1 MRRVLL
7 FSAVLAWPASLAH
20 AGNGPWLLAQT
31 PANRA
36 HAPEHALATRQDLPT
51 PAQEQPLAARGRDTG
66 LSFDEF
72 DRLML
77 ARHGAGETGRAAL
90 KHLLNARVLE
100 LLARE
105 AKLSIGAADVDRR
118 VAQIEKDVLA
128 SGEKGGLA
136 AYLKQN
142 GITLATFKEFLRL
155 GMIQET
161 LTRRA
166 LGIPDTQPVSG
177 DQQEVWLD
185 QVLRARGVDYPPPPW
200 SEGVAARC
208 GDVTITTAEFA
219 AHLRLQVDAATLR
232 EDCFQALLAKRL
244 RAKLPALSDA
254 AIERAVDAELERRRR
269 EFATDPKNQGL
280 SYEQA
285 ASATGILPE
294 SLRDDPAVRCA
305 ALATLWVDT
314 NYGPDGLKRA
324 YQDERAHFDG
334 RYGEA
339 YRVRILFLRAAV
351 LKNQLNPRTF
361 EEAERDLGLLRAEI
375 ESEADFRKLAAKRS
389 EDAPTRDKEGLFDW
403 VTRGDE
409 RLPQDALAK
418 IFRDGSPIAD
428 GARLVGPVRSTGGVM
443 LVWVGERRPPPPWET
458 MAGYVHRELRKRVM
472 DEALVPA
479 DVNTFLE
486 E

>member
-7 FSAVLAWPASLAH
+7 VLVSLAWELPPATAWQSGDERSVPGAP
-20 AGNGPWLLAQT
+20 ARETSPSDAPPAAAQ
-31 PANRA
+31 
-36 HAPEHALATRQDLPT
+36 
-51 PAQEQPLAARGRDTG
+51 GRDTKLG
-66 LSFDEF
+66 FAEF
-72 DRLML
+72 DRLVL
-77 ARHGAGETGRAAL
+77 ARHGSGETGRAAL
-90 KHLLNARVLE
+90 KHLLNARVLD

-105 AKLSIGAADVDRR
+105 AKLTIGSADVERR
-118 VAQIEKDVLA
+118 LAQIEKDVLA

-155 GMIQET
+155 GLIQET
-161 LTRRA
+161 LARRA
-166 LGIPDTQPVSG
+166 LGIPEAQTVSG
-177 DQQEVWLD
+177 EQQEVWLD
-185 QVLRARGVDYPPPPW
+185 QVMRARGVDYPPPPW
-200 SEGVAARC
+200 SDGLAARC
-208 GDVTITTAEFA
+208 GDVKVTTTEFA

-244 RAKLPALSDA
+244 RAKLPALSDE

-269 EFATDPKNQGL
+269 EFAADPKNRGL
-280 SYEQA
+280 SYDQA

-314 NYGPDGLKRA
+314 TYGSDGLKRV

-375 ESEADFRKLAAKRS
+375 DSEADFKKLAAKRS

-409 RLPQDALAK
+409 RLPQDALSR

-428 GARLVGPVRSTGGVM
+428 DARLVGPVRSSGGVL

-458 MAGYVHRELRKRVM
+458 MAAYVHRELRKRVM